1 MEGPP
6 RTHPGPAPDPPPG
19 PPRTSAAPFG
29 IKATEARWAR
39 NPRGVPRSIDL
50 DVPLSPPLTTKT
62 TDSRTHA
69 KLYGGLLDS
78 DTFTGQYS
86 QTRVQRRERRR
97 PPTERSKRQRSV
109 RPAAKRYKLQES
121 YHGKYNSL
129 ELHLSTA
136 GFKSEGTRSSLI
148 GASQCFVAIRS
159 KSSPALE
166 GPTRHPPRASNKRSY
181 QVLSVKFSWHP
192 LQNVGT
198 LV

>member
-29 IKATEARWAR
+29 IKATDALWAR

-109 RPAAKRYKLQES
+109 RPQQPSDTSFRKATTE
-121 YHGKYNSL
+121 NT
-129 ELHLSTA
+129 TA
-136 GFKSEGTRSSLI
+136 WNCTSR
-148 GASQCFVAIRS
+148 Q
-159 KSSPALE
+159 
-166 GPTRHPPRASNKRSY
+166 
-181 QVLSVKFSWHP
+181 QVLRAKVPEAALSEPASVS
-192 LQNVGT
+192 
-198 LV
+198 